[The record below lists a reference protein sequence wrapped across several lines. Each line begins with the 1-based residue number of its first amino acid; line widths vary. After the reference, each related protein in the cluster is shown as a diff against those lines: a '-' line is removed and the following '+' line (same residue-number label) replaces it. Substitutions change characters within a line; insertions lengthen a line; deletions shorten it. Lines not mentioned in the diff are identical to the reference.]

1 MVAPAPSRHPA
12 RNVPNRKSG
21 NRPVSPLRSEQARFL
36 AGRGFSG
43 EVIRRVV
50 QGLPEA

>member
-21 NRPVSPLRSEQARFL
+21 NRPVSPLRSEQARFYNAPHKVRAL
-36 AGRGFSG
+36 
-43 EVIRRVV
+43 
-50 QGLPEA
+50 